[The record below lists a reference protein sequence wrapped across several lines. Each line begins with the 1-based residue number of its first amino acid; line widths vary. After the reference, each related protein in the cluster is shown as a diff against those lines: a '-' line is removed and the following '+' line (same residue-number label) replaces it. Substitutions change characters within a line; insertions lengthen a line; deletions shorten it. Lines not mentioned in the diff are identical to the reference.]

1 MYAIQSSFRELP
13 LVFFTRSVTDPAPQ
27 NSMTSWIWTNT
38 KKLSTMK
45 EQHCSQ
51 KKANRAHRWTHPKL
65 VIVTWWTLLD
75 KGTVVCGYV
84 AMVAV
89 FLQHVDF
96 CFNLLFLL
104 LRHVHHFDGGQLACL
119 HVTALV
125 WEQFKYVTKVVQKK
139 EMFKKPWSSI
149 MWNTNFNQIF
159 SFTVVLNVRRFLMLS
174 IY

>member
-1 MYAIQSSFRELP
+1 MSHPQDFSADVRNPVLFQGAALR
-13 LVFFTRSVTDPAPQ
+13 VFHQVRHRSGATKLHHQLDI
-27 NSMTSWIWTNT
+27 NKH

-45 EQHCSQ
+45 EQNCSQ
-51 KKANRAHRWTHPKL
+51 KTANRVHWWTHPKL

-104 LRHVHHFDGGQLACL
+104 LRHVHHFDGGQLARL

-125 WEQFKYVTKVVQKK
+125 
-139 EMFKKPWSSI
+139 
-149 MWNTNFNQIF
+149 
-159 SFTVVLNVRRFLMLS
+159 
-174 IY
+174 